1 MADMKEGWR
10 NYIRTTQGMII
21 VAQIVSKKNE
31 TEILNSSVTTLDS

>member
-31 TEILNSSVTTLDS
+31 TEILYNVKSMVK